1 MDWQYEL
8 LAVFLLLPLLWWQTR
23 NNNTNIKELIND
35 NKQCSVNVINV
46 YKEEMGK
53 FYELLSHHI
62 KEDNENFKW
71 IKTEISKAI
80 GKTRLTKDQ
89 ILEVAKSRVWLTSEK
104 KLDFIRLKQS
114 NYNENVADLVL
125 NNNEFRII
133 YQFKDNLIQKS
144 NPVYKK
150 PESKYGRAHFF
161 SGFKIIGSYKINT
174 FIFNIIALWFM
185 SLCLYIILITDSF
198 RKLLLYFNQL
208 ASSATP
214 VRG

>member
-104 KLDFIRLKQS
+104 KLDFIRKRLEKNNLYNRRDIVIKQVTTEMNRRS
-114 NYNENVADLVL
+114 EEYIDFLNQFTTNVWLLWDWIAEHFPMEDFLQEVFDIIFKENVDILQKVEDIRWLMMWYQNELWEKLKKDL
-125 NNNEFRII
+125 
-133 YQFKDNLIQKS
+133 
-144 NPVYKK
+144 
-150 PESKYGRAHFF
+150 
-161 SGFKIIGSYKINT
+161 IN
-174 FIFNIIALWFM
+174 IN
-185 SLCLYIILITDSF
+185 
-198 RKLLLYFNQL
+198 
-208 ASSATP
+208 
-214 VRG
+214 